1 MASVALMSTSGPD
14 ERPRVLI
21 VDDEKFI
28 RDILA
33 DFLGMEGYIVR
44 TAEDGAAALTELD
57 NAHYDLVISDL
68 KMPRMGG
75 IELLDAIGTAAPSAL
90 TVIMTGFGTVET
102 AIDAMKRGA
111 YDYILKPFKVEEV
124 IRVVQ
129 RGLEKQRLAA
139 ENLRLREAVSLY
151 KVSEAIAASLSLEEV
166 LATIG
171 DTAVHEL
178 EGDLVSTWLDDG
190 EGGYFE
196 RQRLVQPPGRD
207 SSLPPTRVSEPP
219 IAGERRRSRW
229 PTPSEPR
236 IGAEFGELAPRA
248 FIDHYAAHSTLLEQG
263 AKGARFFAHAAGGA
277 ARCSLVSVPL
287 RMKTRLLGW
296 ICVASFTK
304 QKRFNEG
311 QRKLLSIV
319 GSRAAAAIEN
329 ARLYED
335 LRATFQQTIQG
346 LARAIDKMDRYTA
359 GHSER
364 VATYATYLAV
374 RLGLPPDV
382 VEIVRQSALM
392 HDIGKIG
399 CVMNLNKPGK
409 LTQDEYEIFKKHP
422 AYGKDILDPIKFLHP
437 LVPGVHLH
445 HERWDGRGYPLGLK
459 GNDVPLIARIIAV
472 ADTYDAMTSDRA
484 YRRALPH
491 EVAVGEI
498 ERCSGSQ
505 FDPEVAY
512 SFTAGLDEF
521 REELAA
527 KGDQGPGLRALG
539 FAAATVHRAIQCHAR
554 RQAPRVPDV
563 RRRPA
568 RPRLQRGAPQGRRRE
583 DPALPRAR
591 AQHPAPLAPRWTR
604 SPRAAP
610 PSRWRA
616 RAGIGILHKNLPI
629 EAQAREVERVKR
641 AESGMI
647 LGPVTVRP
655 SQSLR
660 DALEVMREHDISGVP
675 VVEGER
681 PVGILTAR
689 DIRFEQNL
697 DQPVSALMTKELVT
711 VPPGRQRRRGQAP
724 PPQAPHREAPRR
736 RRRGQAS
743 SGLIT
748 IKDILQADKY
758 PQAVK
763 DEQRRLRVGAAIG
776 PGPDRRERTAALVAA
791 GVDVLVI
798 DTAHG
803 HSRGRP
809 RRGARDEEGVPGD
822 ARHRGQRGHGRGH
835 RGAHRRRGRRRS
847 RSASGPGSICTTRV
861 VAGVGVP
868 QISAVADCARVGRA
882 PRRARS
888 SPTAA

>member
-1 MASVALMSTSGPD
+1 MSTSGPD

-44 TAEDGAAALTELD
+44 TAEDGAAALNELH

-166 LATIG
+166 LATVA
-171 DTAVHEL
+171 DTAVAEL
-178 EGDLVSTWLDDG
+178 NGDLVSTWLQDG
-190 EGGYFE
+190 EGGFFE
-196 RQRLVQPPGRD
+196 RQRIVQAPGRD
-207 SSLPPTRVSEPP
+207 GREPHGRGATP
-219 IAGERRRSRW
+219 LIVAPVLEAAHASAANAGGW
-229 PTPSEPR
+229 
-236 IGAEFGELAPRA
+236 GELAPQA
-248 FIDHYAAHSTLLEQG
+248 FIEHYAQHSTLLEQG
-263 AKGARFFAHAAGGA
+263 TKGARFFA
-277 ARCSLVSVPL
+277 RLPSQPPVSLVSVPL
-287 RMKTRLLGW
+287 RTQTRLLGW
-296 ICVASFTK
+296 ISVASFTK

-311 QRKLLSIV
+311 HRKLLSIV

-346 LARAIDKMDRYTA
+346 LALAIDKMDRYTA

-364 VATYATYLAV
+364 VATYAKYLAI
-374 RLGLPPDV
+374 RLLLPPDV

-409 LTQDEYEIFKKHP
+409 LTQDEYEIFKRHP

-459 GNDVPLIARIIAV
+459 GNGVPLIARIIAV

-498 ERCSGSQ
+498 ERCSGTQ
-505 FDPEVAY
+505 FDPEVAH
-512 SFTAGLDEF
+512 SFTAGLEQF
-521 REELAA
+521 LEELAA
-527 KGDQGPGLRALG
+527 AGG
-539 FAAATVHRAIQCHAR
+539 
-554 RQAPRVPDV
+554 
-563 RRRPA
+563 RRP
-568 RPRLQRGAPQGRRRE
+568 
-583 DPALPRAR
+583 D
-591 AQHPAPLAPRWTR
+591 
-604 SPRAAP
+604 
-610 PSRWRA
+610 
-616 RAGIGILHKNLPI
+616 
-629 EAQAREVERVKR
+629 
-641 AESGMI
+641 
-647 LGPVTVRP
+647 
-655 SQSLR
+655 
-660 DALEVMREHDISGVP
+660 
-675 VVEGER
+675 
-681 PVGILTAR
+681 
-689 DIRFEQNL
+689 
-697 DQPVSALMTKELVT
+697 
-711 VPPGRQRRRGQAP
+711 
-724 PPQAPHREAPRR
+724 
-736 RRRGQAS
+736 
-743 SGLIT
+743 
-748 IKDILQADKY
+748 
-758 PQAVK
+758 
-763 DEQRRLRVGAAIG
+763 
-776 PGPDRRERTAALVAA
+776 
-791 GVDVLVI
+791 
-798 DTAHG
+798 
-803 HSRGRP
+803 
-809 RRGARDEEGVPGD
+809 
-822 ARHRGQRGHGRGH
+822 
-835 RGAHRRRGRRRS
+835 
-847 RSASGPGSICTTRV
+847 
-861 VAGVGVP
+861 
-868 QISAVADCARVGRA
+868 
-882 PRRARS
+882 
-888 SPTAA
+888 